1 MCGTSQAHRV
11 QDKSG
16 GMVIRY
22 GVAACGIAQIL
33 ACGAAFAQAWPAKSV
48 RVIVP
53 MATGGG
59 SDIVARIM
67 SSKLSETLEQ
77 QFIVDNR
84 GGGGGLIGIGMA
96 VKSPADGY
104 TLMLISGS
112 VPATIAA
119 HKPAYDAIGGLSGV
133 IRVGYSPLVLVVHP
147 AVPVKS
153 AKELIAFVRAR
164 PGQLSF
170 VVPGVGSLTHLAMEH
185 LMSLTQMRMLNVPYK
200 STGLGMPDLISGQV
214 QVMMTGLLPVS
225 PHIQSGRLRALA
237 VSTAQR
243 WPTQRD
249 WPALA
254 ETVPGFDVESWFAFL
269 APKGTPA
276 TVIARLNT
284 EMNKILQDTA
294 VRKLFDTQGM
304 AVAGGTADDVDRRMR
319 SEHERWAKIIRDANI
334 RIEG

>member
-1 MCGTSQAHRV
+1 
-11 QDKSG
+11 
-16 GMVIRY
+16 
-22 GVAACGIAQIL
+22 
-33 ACGAAFAQAWPAKSV
+33 
-48 RVIVP
+48 

-67 SSKLSETLEQ
+67 SGKLSETLGQ
-77 QFIVDNR
+77 QFIIDNR

-96 VKSPADGY
+96 VKAPPDGY

-119 HKPAYDAIGGLSGV
+119 HKPPYDAIGGLSGV
-133 IRVGYSPLVLVVHP
+133 VRVGYSPLVLVVHP
-147 AVPVKS
+147 SVPVKS
-153 AKELIAFVRAR
+153 ARELIALARAR
-164 PGQLSF
+164 PGQMSF

-185 LMSLTQMRMLNVPYK
+185 LMSITQMRMLHVPYK
-200 STGLGMPDLISGQV
+200 STGLGLPDLMSGQV
-214 QVMMTGLLPVS
+214 QVMMTGLVPVS

-249 WPALA
+249 LQALA

-269 APKGTPA
+269 APKGTPPA
-276 TVIARLNT
+276 VIARANA
-284 EMNKILQDTA
+284 EMNKILQDA
-294 VRKLFDTQGM
+294 EVRKLFDTQGM
-304 AVAGGTADDVDRRMR
+304 AVAGGTPEDVDRRMR
-319 SEHERWAKIIRDANI
+319 GEHERWAKIIRDANI